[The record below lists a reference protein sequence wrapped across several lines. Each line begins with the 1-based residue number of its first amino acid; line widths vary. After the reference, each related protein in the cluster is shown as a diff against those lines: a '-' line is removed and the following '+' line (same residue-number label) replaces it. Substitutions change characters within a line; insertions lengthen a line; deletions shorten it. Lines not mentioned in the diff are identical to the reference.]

1 MILGYILLSLALGAT
16 AVANLL
22 FTQGRRDDQKF
33 LIDWARK
40 AAVVAAAGV
49 IGAAGYLAYLIAT
62 HQFQVSYVAEYSAKR
77 SSSWFL
83 FAAFWGGQ
91 EGSLLLWAFWTS
103 ILGAVLAY
111 RSGEKSGKV
120 WPIFGMV
127 QVFLLGLILVKCP
140 FALGTGPIPADGK
153 GLNPLLENYWMV
165 IHPPI
170 LFLGFSSTL
179 IPWVWAMYGL
189 IYRDWDGWV
198 KSSLSWVLFSF
209 ATLGIGLSMGGYW
222 AYETLGWGGFWAWD
236 PVENSSL
243 VPWLFLTALLHG
255 IPIQRANGGFKVT
268 NLLIAPLT
276 FATMFYGT
284 FLTRSGLLSD
294 FSVHSFS
301 SLGKDGFS
309 ILLAGVL
316 AAFLTPVGLLLW
328 RLKSIPKPA
337 AYERV
342 VSREFGYFIAS
353 SILGVLGLI
362 VAVGMSAPLITKIW
376 TEKGAA
382 AQPQFYNT
390 ANYPLVLI
398 LTLGMAATPY
408 LAWRGGGNTGA
419 SLKRLFPAY
428 ACAIVLTLGMTGA
441 AISMGIRKPWML
453 LMFATSVFA
462 VFANLILLIPRLPKR
477 EGRRTS
483 GGFVAH
489 IGVGMVLMGVAT
501 LVAFSQNAERVLLK
515 KDIPVAAL
523 GYTLTYLGQT
533 SNPYDRENNA
543 LRIQV
548 VKNGR
553 MWEANPRYYF
563 APWENKDTLFANPP
577 AIGRF
582 GWGDFYVA
590 YSGGPIGL
598 DPKDGGVNPNNGFV
612 LKTKKSVQ
620 AGEYT
625 FTLVGL
631 DLDERAKKTLAEQ
644 HDPKAMAAL
653 PEITFKAII
662 GVTYKGQ
669 NSIAEPLFR
678 FDQKTGGRYS
688 IPVVIPGGWEGKPIM
703 LNFVPPTA
711 EEMNTPEAFDKI
723 QLQTL
728 NAPDPTE
735 AVMVDVSTKPMIWL
749 VWAGTLLYTLGG
761 FVAYRRRALE
771 NGTIESG
778 NTKSTDDV
786 SATV

>member
-1 MILGYILLSLALGAT
+1 MILGYILLSLALAAT
-16 AVANLL
+16 AIANLL

-33 LIDWARK
+33 LLDWGRK
-40 AAVVAAAGV
+40 CAVVAAASV
-49 IGAAGYLAYLIAT
+49 VGAAGYLAYLIAT

-91 EGSLLLWAFWTS
+91 EGSLLLWSFWTA

-111 RSGEKSGKV
+111 RSGNKTGQV

-140 FALGTGPIPADGK
+140 FALGSGPVPADGK
-153 GLNPLLENYWMV
+153 GLNPLLENYWMI

-179 IPWVWAMYGL
+179 FSWVWAMYGL
-189 IYRDWDGWV
+189 IYRDWDGWN
-198 KSSLSWVLFSF
+198 KGAFSWTLFSF
-209 ATLGIGLSMGGYW
+209 AALGLGLSMGGYW

-255 IPIQRANGGFKVT
+255 IPIQRSNGGFKVT
-268 NLLIAPLT
+268 NLLLAPLP
-276 FATMFYGT
+276 FAAMFYGT
-284 FLTRSGLLSD
+284 FLTRSGVLSD

-301 SLGKDGFS
+301 ALGKDGYY

-316 AAFLTPVGLLLW
+316 ASFLTPIGLLIW
-328 RLKSIPKPA
+328 RFRGIPKPA
-337 AYERV
+337 AYEKV

-353 SILGVLGLI
+353 AILGVVGLI
-362 VAVGMSAPLITKIW
+362 VAVGMSAPLITKLW

-408 LAWRGGGNTGA
+408 LAWRGAGDTAA

-428 ACAIVLTLGMTGA
+428 ACAIVLTLGMTGVA
-441 AISMGIRKPWML
+441 MSMGVRKPWML

-462 VFANLILLIPRLPKR
+462 VFANLILLVPRLPKR
-477 EGRRTS
+477 EGRGTV
-483 GGFVAH
+483 GGFIAH
-489 IGVGMVLMGVAT
+489 MGAGMVLMGVAT
-501 LVAFSQNAERVLLK
+501 LVAFSQSAERILLK
-515 KDIPVAAL
+515 KDIPTAVL

-533 SNPYDRENNA
+533 SQPFDRENNA

-590 YSGGPIGL
+590 YSGGPVGL
-598 DPKDGGVNPNNGFV
+598 DPTDGGVNPNNGFT
-612 LKTKKSVQ
+612 LKAQQTVQ

-625 FTLVGL
+625 FSLVGL
-631 DLDERAKKTLAEQ
+631 DLDERAKKTLAET
-644 HDPKAMAAL
+644 HDSKAMSAL
-653 PEITFKAII
+653 PEITFKAIV
-662 GVTYKGQ
+662 GVSYRGQ
-669 NSIAEPLFR
+669 TAIAEPLFR

-688 IPVVIPGGWEGKPIM
+688 IPVPLPGGWDKKPVM
-703 LNFVPPTA
+703 LNFVPPTP
-711 EEMNTPEAFDKI
+711 EEMSTPEAFDKI

-728 NAPDPTE
+728 NVPDPTE
-735 AVMVDVSTKPMIWL
+735 AVMVDVSTKPLVWL
-749 VWAGTLLYTLGG
+749 VWLGTLLYTLGG
-761 FVAYRRRALE
+761 FVAYRRRAQEVKALE
-771 NGTIESG
+771 IGTK
-778 NTKSTDDV
+778 TTDDV
-786 SATV
+786 SASI